1 MAASGLLM
9 IVGGFLSLWFST
21 TAIDWDS
28 VVSPGDILP
37 AFYRALGRTI

>member
-1 MAASGLLM
+1 MAASGLLI

-21 TAIDWDS
+21 SAIDWDT
-28 VVSPGDILP
+28 VLTPADILP